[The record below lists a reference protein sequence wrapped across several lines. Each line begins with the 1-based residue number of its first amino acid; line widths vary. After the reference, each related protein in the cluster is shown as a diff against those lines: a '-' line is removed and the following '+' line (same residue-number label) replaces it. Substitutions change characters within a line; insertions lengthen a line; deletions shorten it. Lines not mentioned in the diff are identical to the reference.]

1 MKFQTTFICF
11 LIFFTGAYS
20 QESGVKKLVTDS
32 TSISA
37 SFSVSII
44 DPSNKKSIGEFDSN
58 RSLTPASV
66 LKLVTSA
73 AALELLGPEY
83 TFKTV
88 IGYSGI
94 IDTKTGTLNGDI
106 IIKGGGD
113 PCLGSEN
120 FTDHYGDFISKW
132 SAEIRSLGIK
142 NINGR
147 VITDDSFYDY
157 EPVPSKWLWEDMGN
171 YYGAGAYGLSIFDN
185 YYSIYLKTSQ
195 PGTKPE
201 IKDVVPAL
209 AEPEITNFLVSE
221 GSLDNGYIFGSP
233 YNNNVWISG
242 TIPQNRDSFILKGS
256 ISDPPLLAA
265 KILNDK
271 LISSGVSVKGIP
283 STARITHYP
292 AEYNFKVITETFSP
306 TLSMIIN
313 VLDKESINL
322 YAESLLKQL
331 GLTFNKE
338 GSTESGIRVLIEF
351 LNSAGIKT
359 EGNTIVD
366 GSGLSPAN
374 HINADLL
381 ANLLFYMK
389 TKGRYFEIFSKS
401 FPESGKEGTL
411 KNYFKDPLFT
421 DRLKLKTGSMSG
433 VRSFAG
439 YVTAESGKEIIFV
452 IIVNNYS
459 GSSDRII
466 SGIEEIVKEV
476 IVNN

>member
-1 MKFQTTFICF
+1 MKLVATLIGS
-11 LIFFTGAYS
+11 LIFFTAAIS
-20 QESGVKKLVTDS
+20 QESAVKKLVTDS
-32 TSISA
+32 TTISA

-44 DPSNKKSIGEFDSN
+44 DPSDNKIIYEFDLK

-66 LKLVTSA
+66 QKLITSA
-73 AALELLGPEY
+73 AAIELLGPDY

-88 IGYSGI
+88 IGYSGTI
-94 IDTKTGTLNGDI
+94 NTKTGTLNGDI

-120 FTDHYGDFISKW
+120 FTSHYGDFITKW
-132 SAEIRSLGIK
+132 SVEIKSLGIK
-142 NINGR
+142 NIIGR

-157 EPVPSKWLWEDMGN
+157 EPLPSKWLWEDLGN
-171 YYGAGAYGLSIFDN
+171 YYGAGVFGLSIFDN
-185 YYSIYLKTSQ
+185 YYSINLKTSQ
-195 PGTKPE
+195 PGSKPE
-201 IKDVVPAL
+201 IKDVIPPFAK
-209 AEPEITNFLVSE
+209 PEITNLLVSE
-221 GSLDNGYIFGSP
+221 GSRDNGYIFGSP

-242 TIPQNRDSFILKGS
+242 TVPQNRDNFVLKGS

-265 KILNDK
+265 RLLNDK
-271 LISSGVSVKGIP
+271 LISSGVSVKGLP
-283 STARITHYP
+283 STSRILHYLDDSD
-292 AEYNFKVITETFSP
+292 FRVITETLSP
-306 TLSMIIN
+306 PLSMIIN
-313 VLDKESINL
+313 VLNKESINL

-331 GLTFNKE
+331 GLTYKKE
-338 GSTESGIRVLIEF
+338 GSTESGISVLIEF
-351 LNSAGIKT
+351 LNTAGIKT
-359 EGNTIVD
+359 EGISIVD

-374 HINADLL
+374 HLNADVL
-381 ANLLFYMK
+381 ANLLLYMK
-389 TKGRYFEIFSKS
+389 TKGRYFETFSES

-439 YVTAESGKEIIFV
+439 YITAKSGKEIIFV

-466 SGIEEIVKEV
+466 SGIEEIVKDV